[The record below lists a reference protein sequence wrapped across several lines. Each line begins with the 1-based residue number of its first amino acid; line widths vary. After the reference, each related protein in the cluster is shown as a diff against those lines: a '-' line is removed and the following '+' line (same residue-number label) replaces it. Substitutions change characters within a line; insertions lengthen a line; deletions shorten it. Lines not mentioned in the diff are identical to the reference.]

1 MTSRYKD
8 IQFSVTDRVA
18 RITFARPPLNV
29 FTISMMKEI
38 GDAVNKVGAMHDV
51 CAIVFASASAT
62 RAFSAG
68 VSVEEHRPETIYQML
83 DAFHSIFRLLNT
95 VSKPVV
101 SLVGGAA
108 LGGGC
113 ELVAFSDFVIATTSA
128 RFGQPEIKVGV
139 FPPVAAVILP
149 RLIGERKAREMML
162 TGELVTAEDARALGL
177 VNYVVAEGE
186 MESKA
191 EEVLGVLR
199 GLSAPALEMTR
210 RAVIQSQGLGFE
222 DALKCA
228 EDIYL
233 NQLMSYK
240 DPNEGVEAFIAKRPP
255 HWKHK

>member
-18 RITFARPPLNV
+18 RISFARPPLNV
-29 FTISMMKEI
+29 FTIAMMKEI
-38 GDAVNKVGAMHDV
+38 GDAINKVSLMPDV
-51 CAIVFASASAT
+51 CAIVFASAGTT

-68 VSVEEHRPETIYQML
+68 VSVEEHRAETIYQML
-83 DAFHSIFRLLNT
+83 DAFHAIFRNLNT

-113 ELVAFSDFVIATTSA
+113 ELAAFSDFVIATTSA

-139 FPPVAAVILP
+139 FPPVAAIVLP
-149 RLIGERKAREMML
+149 RLVGERKAREMIL
-162 TGELVTAEDARALGL
+162 TGELVTAEEARTLGL
-177 VNYVVAEGE
+177 INYVVAEGE
-186 MESKA
+186 LESKA

-199 GLSAPALEMTR
+199 GLSAPALEMSR
-210 RAVIQSQGLGFE
+210 RVMAQTGGLGFD
-222 DALKCA
+222 DALKHA
-228 EDIYL
+228 EDVYL

-240 DPNEGVEAFIAKRPP
+240 DPHEGVEAFIAKRQP